1 MAPASGRFS
10 PVTTPLDRACVTSM
24 RAERCGSATG
34 SSPRARA
41 ASSRPGFR
49 WVSSPALTPKELGSS
64 PTRLYCESITSGS
77 LTMVSAKPCPIRC
90 PSRRVAVSA
99 RNPGSAARRRCD
111 AERDARHSLAWA
123 PGHKHDQRAADRNN
137 DAGGALVD
145 RAVPPRRLRGAD
157 SRLYVDGHLS
167 LDDLSAE
174 FVAGSLAFLDW
185 HDPRPAL
192 RRTARGNRGHAVAR
206 PSDHIPPAA
215 LFY

>member
-1 MAPASGRFS
+1 MAPANGRFS

-49 WVSSPALTPKELGSS
+49 WVSSPALPPKERGSMPRQS
-64 PTRLYCESITSGS
+64 YRGSITSDS
-77 LTMVSAKPCPIRC
+77 LTMVSPKPCPIRC
-90 PSRRVAVSA
+90 PSLRVAVSA
-99 RNPGSAARRRCD
+99 WNPGSAARRRCD
-111 AERDARHSLAWA
+111 AERGARHSLAWA

-145 RAVPPRRLRGAD
+145 RAAAPRRLRGAD
-157 SRLYVDGHLS
+157 TRLHVDGHLP
-167 LDDLSAE
+167 LDDLP
-174 FVAGSLAFLDW
+174 AGSVAACLAVLDR

-192 RRTARGNRGHAVAR
+192 GRTAGGDRGHAVAC
-206 PSDHIPPAA
+206 PSDLITPAA
-215 LFY
+215 LFC